1 MNVDELSRSLA
12 NHLAYL
18 QLMASL
24 EPGEGNITNPTIK
37 DGLNGAL
44 DFYKTTNEDG
54 LLSKAPK
61 LIKSFQPLIER
72 FKSIAPLKV
81 SLDQVAT
88 DFNSLFANNKE
99 VYSYGIEYGWLHER
113 MDCSR
118 MGLPK
123 DLPWHTRIGIGL
135 HAGRI
140 SVEELFLL
148 HDAFFMLASAEETFA
163 NMNEVADKIGKQP
176 KANLGLNELY
186 LANSNVA
193 AYSRLCVVS
202 FYSFIEAFVNS
213 VGYDFYLQNQS
224 SLSSSEIEILRGKKK
239 GSFVSLEYKI
249 EKFPS
254 IIRVDKKSPIITLD
268 SAQIKEPFRSFVQRI
283 KQIRDA
289 SVHFAPSKEEIW
301 RKPLDW
307 LENARSA
314 SNLCTEVAKKFW
326 KACYPDRNQPKYL
339 ENLEYAQLLESA
351 KSRMKAKNDIFMSLR
366 DNQEEADKSKGT

>member
-1 MNVDELSRSLA
+1 MDVDELSRSFA

-18 QLMASL
+18 HLMTSL

-44 DFYKTTNEDG
+44 DFYKTTNEEE

-61 LIKSFQPLIER
+61 LIKSFQPLIDR
-72 FKSIAPLKV
+72 FTSVAPLKV
-81 SLDQVAT
+81 TLEQVAT
-88 DFNSLFANNKE
+88 DFNSLFAENKE

-113 MDCSR
+113 MDCSH
-118 MGLPK
+118 MGLPN
-123 DLPWHTRIGIGL
+123 DLPWHTRIGIGH

-148 HDAFFMLASAEETFA
+148 HDAFFMLSSAEETFA
-163 NMNEVADKIGKQP
+163 NMNEVAGKVDKQP
-176 KANLGLNELY
+176 GINLGLNELY

-202 FYSFIEAFVNS
+202 FFSFVEAFVNS
-213 VGYDFYLQNQS
+213 VGYNFYLQNQNL
-224 SLSSSEIEILRGKKK
+224 LSSSEIEILHGKKK

-268 SAQIKEPFRSFVQRI
+268 SAQIKEPFKSLVQRI

-314 SNLCTEVAKKFW
+314 SKLCTEVAKEFW
-326 KACYPDRNQPKYL
+326 KACYPNKNQPKYL
-339 ENLEYAQLLESA
+339 DDLAYDQLLESA
-351 KSRMKAKNDIFMSLR
+351 DSRLKAKNDIFLFLS
-366 DNQEEADKSKGT
+366 DSKSS